1 MADRQTVPPP
11 LGQVIDDERF
21 EVLERLGGGGGGE
34 VYRVRDRERG
44 VDVALKL
51 LRKGDPTSL
60 YRFKQEFRALSDV
73 AHPNLVEYY
82 ELVAH
87 QNQWFLT
94 MEYIDGVD
102 FLTYVREGLDAP
114 EAEEDEPREPSKV
127 QSAPEPTS
135 FEDEEDTAATSVG
148 GTVAARRAL
157 IYADQYERL
166 QSGFRQLAAGVQ
178 ALHEAGQL
186 HRDIKPTNLL
196 VRRDGRVVIL
206 DFGVVTELAHLG
218 GGSDGED
225 QIVGTP
231 AYMAPEQSAG
241 EALSTGSDWYSVGVV
256 VYEALTGGRPFGG
269 SVRQSLGARMRFDP
283 PAPSTFAPG
292 VPRELDEL
300 CMALLAREPSARP
313 TGRNVLSRLGV
324 KEPTGGLA
332 PRARIIDPTLLV
344 GREQHI
350 AALRHA
356 FAEACRGR
364 SHAVLV
370 HGSTGMGKTA
380 VVQLFLREISE
391 RGSAVVLEGR
401 CYEHESMPYK
411 ALDPVVDALSRYL
424 LSMTRAQLEAVLPA
438 DLGAL
443 ARLFPVL
450 RRVEV
455 VVGGVNELADSVKP
469 AELRRRAIEA
479 LRALV
484 AALSARNPLI
494 FYIDDLQWGD
504 TDSAALI
511 QELLR
516 PPQSAGMLFLASY
529 RSEDARTS
537 PFLSAL
543 LPLPSVPIEIAV
555 TALSPAEALIV
566 AERLLGGVSDLLP
579 TIARSIARE
588 SGGNPFFVHELVRYV
603 RSDTFSE
610 MSLGTITLEE
620 VIRVRLTE
628 LPAGARRLF
637 DVVAVAGHPVTGA
650 AARRATEIGGE
661 FESAVHLLRARN
673 LIRTRS
679 SGERI
684 LGAMEPYHDRIRE
697 VAVSLISDRDLRDLH
712 YSLAIALSVEAEP
725 DPEALADH
733 FEGAGDLERAAQFC
747 MKAAELASKALAF
760 DRAAQ
765 LYRRALATRRFPP
778 ADEVRVLAALAQALG
793 DAGRGA
799 EAAAVYKDAAS
810 KAEGA
815 EALVCRRLAGEHLL
829 RVGHIDEGI
838 EIIHAVADEVGL
850 KVARTRFG
858 SLLSLVWRRARL
870 ALGGLRYRQQ
880 PESEIAP
887 AELQRLDACWSAA
900 TGLAMVDTVQ
910 GLDFQT
916 RHLMLALRAG
926 EPQRLARA
934 LAVEAGYV
942 STGGRSSR
950 PRFERILH
958 EARVL
963 ARDLDNPEVTA
974 WLHAVEGLGAYQC
987 GDFVAASELCQRAI
1001 PILARERSTVFFELT
1016 SIALYQ
1022 LWSLCYLGDIA
1033 GMRERTPV
1041 LLREAEAR
1049 GDLYSATN
1057 FSTGLCV
1064 MSWLARDEPEEIAAI
1079 GAAAID
1085 RWSHRDYHLQHYWYY
1100 IGITLVD
1107 LYQGDPDQVWRRS
1120 EEQWPRYLAS
1130 QFERVEICYG
1140 EVRSVRARAL
1150 VHCAGSRPAGAARR
1164 MLREAKTLARQMRR
1178 RRLPYAIGWAQLI
1191 EAAVNVQR
1199 GLPEAAIEELR
1210 AAATG
1215 FDAQSMGMHAAAAR
1229 WRLGELLG
1237 GDAGAALVEEAR
1249 LDLSGRSI
1257 DRPER
1262 MVTVLAPGLG
1272 TRDQD

>member
-1 MADRQTVPPP
+1 MADPRAVPPP

-44 VDVALKL
+44 VEVALKL

-82 ELVAH
+82 ELVAR

-114 EAEEDEPREPSKV
+114 EPEEDEPREPSRV
-127 QSAPEPTS
+127 QAQPEPTS
-135 FEDEEDTAATSVG
+135 FEDEEDTAATRVG
-148 GTVAARRAL
+148 ATVAARRAL
-157 IYADQYERL
+157 TFADQYERL

-218 GGSDGED
+218 GESDGPDLED

-241 EALSTGSDWYSVGVV
+241 GALSTGSDWYSVGVV

-292 VPRELDEL
+292 VPREIDEL
-300 CMALLAREPSARP
+300 CMALLDRDPSARP
-313 TGRNVLSRLGV
+313 TGRQILSRLGV

-332 PRARIIDPTLLV
+332 PRTRITDPTLLI
-344 GREQHI
+344 GREPHI

-391 RGSAVVLEGR
+391 RGAAVVLEGR

-484 AALSARNPLI
+484 AALSARTPLI

-511 QELLR
+511 QEILR

-588 SGGNPFFVHELVRYV
+588 SAGNPFFVHELVRYV

-628 LPAGARRLF
+628 LPAGARRLL

-697 VAVSLISDRDLRDLH
+697 VAVSLISERELRDLH
-712 YSLAIALSVEAEP
+712 HSLAIALSVEAEP

-760 DRAAQ
+760 ERATH
-765 LYRRALATRRFPP
+765 LYRRALATRRFP
-778 ADEVRVLAALAQALG
+778 AAEEVRVLAALAQALG
-793 DAGRGA
+793 DCGRGA
-799 EAAAVYKDAAS
+799 EAAAVYKEAAS

-815 EALVCRRLAGEHLL
+815 EGLLCRRLAGEHLL
-829 RVGHIDEGI
+829 RVGHVDEGI

-858 SLLSLVWRRARL
+858 ALLSLVWRRARL

-880 PESEIAP
+880 RESEIAP

-900 TGLAMVDTVQ
+900 TGLAMVDTLQ

-916 RHLMLALRAG
+916 RHLSLALRAG

-934 LAVEAGYV
+934 LALEAGYV
-942 STGGRSSR
+942 STRGRAGQ
-950 PRFERILH
+950 PRFERIVR
-958 EARVL
+958 EARAL
-963 ARDLDNPEVTA
+963 ARDLDHREITA
-974 WLHAVEGLGAYQC
+974 WLHAVEGLGAYQR
-987 GDFVAASELCQRAI
+987 GEFV
-1001 PILARERSTVFFELT
+1001 LARDLCEQAILVLAKHGTTVFFELT
-1016 SIALYQ
+1016 SIALYH
-1022 LWSLCYLGDIA
+1022 LWSLHYVGDTA

-1079 GAAAID
+1079 GAAAIE

-1100 IGITLVD
+1100 IGISLID
-1107 LYQGDPDQVWRRS
+1107 LYQ
-1120 EEQWPRYLAS
+1120 
-1130 QFERVEICYG
+1130 
-1140 EVRSVRARAL
+1140 
-1150 VHCAGSRPAGAARR
+1150 
-1164 MLREAKTLARQMRR
+1164 
-1178 RRLPYAIGWAQLI
+1178 
-1191 EAAVNVQR
+1191 
-1199 GLPEAAIEELR
+1199 
-1210 AAATG
+1210 
-1215 FDAQSMGMHAAAAR
+1215 
-1229 WRLGELLG
+1229 
-1237 GDAGAALVEEAR
+1237 
-1249 LDLSGRSI
+1249 
-1257 DRPER
+1257 
-1262 MVTVLAPGLG
+1262 
-1272 TRDQD
+1272 